1 MINRIQTN
9 AKEIKVVF
17 QSALLTLAAAVCD
30 QLERGGMPAELS
42 TDRSGY
48 VVVVPENYVSE
59 SCRLLV
65 AQPHRGEIY
74 FYQG

>member
-1 MINRIQTN
+1 MINKIQSN

-30 QLERGGMPAELS
+30 QLERGGMPAKLT
-42 TDRSGY
+42 TDQSGFA
-48 VVVVPENYVSE
+48 VVVPEYYVSE
-59 SCRLLV
+59 SYRLLV

-74 FYQG
+74 LYQG